1 MAPGLGQKGF
11 EAAADS
17 LAGGAHLS
25 GLMQDCEQVGGLHH
39 CNTSVAGCVQLVV
52 SPVDSCRASWIK

>member
-17 LAGGAHLS
+17 LAGSAHLS
-25 GLMQDCEQVGGLHH
+25 GLMQDCEQVGRLHH
-39 CNTSVAGCVQLVV
+39 CDTLVACHVQ
-52 SPVDSCRASWIK
+52 

>member
-25 GLMQDCEQVGGLHH
+25 GLMQDCEQVGRLHH
-39 CNTSVAGCVQLVV
+39 CNTLAAC
-52 SPVDSCRASWIK
+52 